1 MPLIRELL
9 DVSSNLIS
17 IDNFDYQELNELIC
31 FFFMYRQTVTN
42 DNIYMFIHFSFIKML
57 I

>member
-31 FFFMYRQTVTN
+31 FFMYRQTVTN